1 MTKSPPS
8 CNYTN
13 PNVMFAVWEGLPSL
27 ATYWTTKSAMK
38 SVMLGRSTIIPT
50 LASWLLLSKGLA
62 VLDIVGIPKGSSIWR
77 PYSTMEGRLSW
88 NESLTVTVIE
98 CISLPGVIIRRQPQR
113 IPLQADTVLRDRDTW
128 NQNLYRIQNAL
139 GRDQAHGLH

>member
-1 MTKSPPS
+1 MTKSPSS

-13 PNVMFAVWEGLPSL
+13 PNVMFAVREGLPPL

-77 PYSTMEGRLSW
+77 PYSTMEGRLS
-88 NESLTVTVIE
+88 
-98 CISLPGVIIRRQPQR
+98 
-113 IPLQADTVLRDRDTW
+113 
-128 NQNLYRIQNAL
+128 
-139 GRDQAHGLH
+139 